1 MKKEHC
7 NTEPTPTSLRRE
19 TQLNQ
24 RRARNYR
31 SWRDDARVNDWCE
44 WEIRCFPMRVKSMIR
59 VYNSNGNYQG
69 QVWS

>member
-19 TQLNQ
+19 AQLIKY
-24 RRARNYR
+24 APRNYR
-31 SWRDDARVNDWCE
+31 PWRDDARINDWCE
-44 WEIRCFPMRVKSMIR
+44 WEIRCFPIRVKSMIR
-59 VYNSNGNYQG
+59 FYDSNGNYEG